1 MMRSRWVPIVALAL
15 GATPAVS
22 LAAQQFDPSALA
34 EMRWRNIG
42 PFRGGRTKSAA
53 GVPSQPNIF
62 YIGVTNGGVW
72 KTTDYGNTW
81 RPIFD
86 SEPTGSIG
94 AVAVSPSNPDVVYVG
109 SGEGL
114 QRPDLS
120 TGDGMYKSVDAGRTW
135 THLGLRDGQQIPQIA
150 IDPGNPDRLFVAVLG
165 HPYGPNEERGIYRS
179 LDGGRTFQKVLG
191 KDENTG
197 GIDVVIDPSNA
208 QTVYAALWE
217 ARQGPWENAAWS
229 GPGSG
234 LFKSTDG
241 GTTWRKL
248 INGLPDSPNGDG
260 RIGIGISQ
268 SNPQRIFAAVE
279 AGGLYRSDDAGESW
293 TKITDDDRVVS
304 RGSDMAEVKVD
315 PRNPDVVYTASVVSW
330 KSTDGGKTWKALRG
344 APGGDDYQRFWINPE
359 HPDIMILVSDQGASV
374 TVNGGTTWSSW
385 YNQPTAQFYHVN
397 ADNAFPYRLCGGQQ
411 ESGSACVASRGVDGR
426 ITFREW
432 HPVGVEEYGYA
443 VPDPLDPDIVFG
455 GKVTRYNRRTDQ
467 VQSVAPPGG
476 GRGGDYR
483 AVRTAP
489 LVFSSVDPH
498 LLFFGQNVVWKTVNG
513 GSSWTRISP
522 DLSRKTWAI
531 PPSVGIYSSSA
542 SAQPTQRGVVYTIA
556 PSYVDLKTIWAGTDD
571 GLIQVTRD
579 GGTTWHDVTPPGV
592 VPWAKI
598 SIMDAGRFDAATAY
612 AAVNTIRLDDL
623 RPHIY
628 RTHDGGKSW
637 KEIVDGIPAGETVNV
652 VREDPE
658 RRGLLFA
665 GTERTVYMSLDD
677 GEHWESL
684 RLNLPV
690 TSIRDLII
698 KDNDLAI
705 GTHGRGFWILDD
717 ITPLRQWSGST
728 LRVNAVLFKPEAA
741 WRLRWD
747 LNTDT
752 PLPPDDPAGENPPE
766 GAIIDYWLGS
776 SATGPVTLDV
786 FDSAGRVVRHYA
798 STDRPAPIGDI
809 GEIPGYW
816 MRPTLT
822 LATTPGFHRFLWDMH
837 YAPVAGSGENYPMSA
852 TPFNTAAEPTG
863 PWVNPGRF
871 TVKLTIGGNSY
882 TQPMTVRF
890 DPNIKTPALALQQ
903 QFRLSMAMYDG
914 AREVRIAEDTIR
926 QLRMTIAGRC
936 AAAPAGLH
944 ASLDSLD
951 RELAALGGAGGGG
964 RGGGGRGGR
973 GSAANGAGRSPCA
986 AAGAAITGGRGGG
999 RARAAAAGPLA
1010 ASLASVGAAMTSALG
1025 ALQASDMAPTM
1036 TVVAQVQAAQAQL
1049 AALMARLKLL
1059 EGKVVTAK

>member
-1 MMRSRWVPIVALAL
+1 MARRLSVSVLIFALAA
-15 GATPAVS
+15 GAAHDLV
-22 LAAQQFDPSALA
+22 AQQFDPSELA
-34 EMRWRNIG
+34 EMHWRNIG

-81 RPIFD
+81 KPIFD

-120 TGDGMYKSVDAGRTW
+120 TGDGIYKSTDAGRTW

-150 IDPGNPDRLFVAVLG
+150 IDPSNPDRIFVAVLG
-165 HPYGPNEERGIYRS
+165 HPYGPNAERGIYRS
-179 LDGGRTFQKVLG
+179 LDGGRSFEKVLG

-197 GIDVVIDPSNA
+197 GIDVVLDPSNA

-217 ARQGPWENAAWS
+217 ARQGPWENGAWS

-248 INGLPDSPNGDG
+248 TNGLPNLPNGDG
-260 RIGIGISQ
+260 RIGIGISP
-268 SNPQRIFAAVE
+268 SNPNRIFAAVE
-279 AGGLYRSDDAGESW
+279 MGGLYRSDDGGESW
-293 TKITDDDRVVS
+293 TRITDDDRVVS

-330 KSTDGGKTWKALRG
+330 KSIDGGKTWKALRG

-359 HPDIMILVSDQGASV
+359 HPDILILVSDQGASV
-374 TVNGGTTWSSW
+374 TVNGGATWSSW

-455 GKVTRYNRRTDQ
+455 GKVSRYDRRTDQ

-476 GRGGDYR
+476 GRGSDYR

-489 LVFSSVDPH
+489 LVFSTVDPH
-498 LLFFGQNVVWKTVNG
+498 VLFFGQNVIWKTING

-522 DLSRKTWAI
+522 DLTRKTWAI
-531 PPSVGIYSSSA
+531 PPSVGIYSNSP

-556 PSYVDLKTIWAGTDD
+556 PSYLDLRTVWAGTDD

-579 GGTTWHDVTPPGV
+579 GGVTWHDVTPPGV

-598 SIMDAGRFDAATAY
+598 SIMDAGRFDASTAY

-623 RPHIY
+623 HPHIY
-628 RTHDGGKSW
+628 RTHDGGTSW
-637 KEIVDGIPAGETVNV
+637 TEIDDGIPAGETVNV
-652 VREDPE
+652 VREDPV

-665 GTERTVYMSLDD
+665 GTERTVYVSTDD
-677 GEHWESL
+677 GNHWQSL
-684 RLNLPV
+684 RLNLPA
-690 TSIRDLII
+690 TSVRDLIV
-698 KDNDLAI
+698 KNNDLAI

-717 ITPLRQWSGST
+717 ITPLRQWADST
-728 LRVNAVLFKPEAA
+728 SRTTATLFKPEDA

-752 PLPPDDPAGENPPE
+752 PLPPDEPAGENPPE
-766 GAIIDYWLGS
+766 GAIIDYWLGPA
-776 SATGPVTLDV
+776 ATGPVTLDV
-786 FDSAGRVVRHYA
+786 LDSAGKLVRRYA
-798 STDRPAPIGDI
+798 STDQPAPIGDI
-809 GEIPGYW
+809 GETPSYW
-816 MRPTLT
+816 MRPTRILS
-822 LATTPGFHRFLWDMH
+822 AAPGFHRFLWDMH
-837 YAPVAGSGENYPMSA
+837 YAPLPGSGENYPMSA
-852 TPFNTAAEPTG
+852 TPFNTAPAPTG
-863 PWVNPGRF
+863 PWAYPGKYTLKLSVNGTSYTKPLM
-871 TVKLTIGGNSY
+871 VKL
-882 TQPMTVRF
+882 
-890 DPNIKTPALALQQ
+890 DPNIKTPVAALREQNL
-903 QFRLSMAMYDG
+903 LSMAMYNG
-914 AREVRIAEDTIR
+914 AHDVRIAQGTIG
-926 QLRMTIAGRC
+926 QLRAAVASRC
-936 AAAPAGLH
+936 GNALPQVRGP
-944 ASLDSLD
+944 LDSLD
-951 RELAALGGAGGGG
+951 RELAALGGT
-964 RGGGGRGGR
+964 GGGGRGGR
-973 GSAANGAGRSPCA
+973 GGRGAGAPPSGSPCAPADSAPAGRGAGR
-986 AAGAAITGGRGGG
+986 G
-999 RARAAAAGPLA
+999 RANAAAAVP
-1010 ASLASVGAAMTSALG
+1010 SFASVGGEMTAALG
-1025 ALQASDMAPTM
+1025 VLQGSDMTPTA
-1036 TVVAQVQAAQAQL
+1036 TVVGQARSAEAQL
-1049 AALMARLKLL
+1049 AALKLRLSAL
-1059 EGKVVTAK
+1059 ERRVAALR